1 MQCPACRQPM
11 VSRSCEAHYG
21 RTLPLDLCRPCGVLW
36 LDSTESEALTPGAT
50 LDLFAI
56 IGADSGAVHAP
67 FPERL
72 PCPRCGRCL
81 AHTVDR
87 QHNTQFSYWRCPAD
101 DGRLVSFLD
110 FLREK
115 DFIRPLSAKELAA
128 LRGKIRSVTCASC
141 GAPVDLAADSICAH
155 CRAPLSI
162 LDPDQVDKVVRALR
176 DAETRR
182 RTPDPTLPLRLAL
195 DRLHVDSL
203 CSRLGCDDSAAGSTS
218 TPGSLL
224 GAGLAALT
232 GILSGN
238 R

>member
-1 MQCPACRQPM
+1 MA
-11 VSRSCEAHYG
+11 SRSCEAHYG
-21 RTLPLDLCRPCGVLW
+21 RTLPLDLCQPCRLLW
-36 LDSTESEALTPGAT
+36 LDGTESEALTPGAT
-50 LDLFAI
+50 LDLFTL
-56 IGADSGAVHAP
+56 IGTDSAASRAP
-67 FPERL
+67 LPERL

-115 DFIRPLSAKELAA
+115 NFIRPLSGKELAA

-162 LDPDQVDKVVRALR
+162 LDPDQVEKVVRALR
-176 DAETRR
+176 DAEARR
-182 RTPDPTLPLRLAL
+182 RTPDPTLPVRLAL

-203 CSRLGCDDSAAGSTS
+203 CHRLGCDDSA
-218 TPGSLL
+218 PRSLI

-232 GILSGN
+232 GMLSGN
-238 R
+238 G